1 MSPDQIQLVQSS
13 FAALLPTADEVG
25 TLFYQRLFALDPSLR
40 RLFKG
45 DIAEQSRSL
54 MRMIAVAV
62 NGLDRLDTRTGCQSA
77 RRAAC
82 RLRRGGCA
90 LRDRRRSAV
99 MDLGAATRR
108 RLQPGNSRGM
118 EHSLRGSSRN
128 HAIRHTRG
136 RSRVNDRLP
145 LASPR
150 RQTPTTGLRGAR
162 RLSRPAVWPRGLKP
176 AADLSRRW
184 RAPRR

>member
-1 MSPDQIQLVQSS
+1 MSPDQIS

-99 MDLGAATRR
+99 EPPTVVQGRHRR
-108 RLQPGNSRGM
+108 AEPVADADDRGCGKRPRSPRHAYRLSKRSACGM
-118 EHSLRGSSRN
+118 PVTAWRMRITGSSAQRCYGPWRSDS
-128 HAIRHTRG
+128 ATALARKQPRHG
-136 RSRVNDRLP
+136 
-145 LASPR
+145 A
-150 RQTPTTGLRGAR
+150 QPTGF
-162 RLSRPAVWPRGLKP
+162 
-176 AADLSRRW
+176 
-184 RAPRR
+184 